1 MSFLT
6 VSNLR
11 KQQQGALVVND
22 VSFTLQPF
30 HKIAIAG
37 ETGSGKSTLL
47 KMIAGLV
54 PVDEGTVLFE
64 DKRVKGPHE
73 VLLPGHPHI
82 AYLSQHFELRNNY
95 SVAEVLERVNLLEEE
110 AAREIYDICRITHLL
125 QRRTDQLSGGEKQ
138 RIALARLL
146 GTAPQLLLL
155 DEPYSNLD
163 MIHKNLLKTVIKDI
177 GEQMNITCMLI
188 SHDPQD
194 ILSWADE
201 VMLMKDGVIVQ
212 LGAPQQVYY
221 QPVNTYAA
229 GLLGK
234 YNLLESATAKALV
247 TGPLPKGKQL
257 FVRPEDLALST
268 QNDDKTIKG
277 KINTVTFYGGYYELE
292 VALPKDNITLKTIHT
307 PAKPGDMVYISLEKA
322 DIWYI

>member
-54 PVDEGTVLFE
+54 PVDEGLVLFE
-64 DKRVKGPHE
+64 DQRVKGPHE
-73 VLLPGHPHI
+73 VLLPGHPRI

-95 SVAEVLERVNLLEEE
+95 SVAEVLERVNLLEPE
-110 AAREIYDICRITHLL
+110 AAQEIYDICRITHLL

-163 MIHKNLLKTVIKDI
+163 MIHKNLLKTVIRDI
-177 GEQMNITCMLI
+177 GEEMNITCMLI

-212 LGAPQQVYY
+212 QGAPQQVYY

-234 YNLLESATAKALV
+234 YNLLESATVKALL
-247 TGPLPKGKQL
+247 TGPQPKGKQL
-257 FVRPEDLALST
+257 FVRPEDVALST
-268 QNDDKTIKG
+268 QHDDKTVKG
-277 KINTVTFYGGYYELE
+277 KVDTVTFYGGYYELE
-292 VALPKDNITLKTIHT
+292 VALPKDNITLKTMHT
-307 PAKPGDMVYISLEKA
+307 PLKPGDTVYISLKNA
-322 DIWYI
+322 DIWFI

>member
-54 PVDEGTVLFE
+54 PVDEGLVLFE
-64 DKRVKGPHE
+64 DQRVKGPHE

-95 SVAEVLERVNLLEEE
+95 SVAEVLERVNLLEPE
-110 AAREIYDICRITHLL
+110 AAKEIYDICRITHLL

-146 GTAPQLLLL
+146 GTAPPLLLL
-155 DEPYSNLD
+155 YEPYSNLD
-163 MIHKNLLKTVIKDI
+163 MIHKNLLKTVIRDI

-201 VMLMKDGVIVQ
+201 VMLMKDGVIIQ
-212 LGAPQQVYY
+212 RGAPQQVYY
-221 QPVNTYAA
+221 QPLNTYAA

-234 YNLLESATAKALV
+234 YNLLESATAKAWLA
-247 TGPLPKGKQL
+247 GPPPKGKLL
-257 FVRPEDLALST
+257 FVRPEDLVLNT
-268 QNDDKTIKG
+268 RNDDKTIKG
-277 KINTVTFYGGYYELE
+277 KVDTVTFYGGYYELE
-292 VALPKDNITLKTIHT
+292 VALPKDNITLKTMHST
-307 PAKPGDMVYISLEKA
+307 AKSGDTVYISLKNA

>member
-54 PVDEGTVLFE
+54 PVDEGLVLFE
-64 DKRVKGPHE
+64 DQRVKGPHE
-73 VLLPGHPHI
+73 VLLPGHPRI

-95 SVAEVLERVNLLEEE
+95 SVAEVLERVNLLEPE
-110 AAREIYDICRITHLL
+110 AAQEIYDICRITHLL

-163 MIHKNLLKTVIKDI
+163 MIHKNLLKTVIRDI
-177 GEQMNITCMLI
+177 GEEMNITCMLI

-212 LGAPQQVYY
+212 QGAPQQVYC

-234 YNLLESATAKALV
+234 YNLLESATAKALLA
-247 TGPLPKGKQL
+247 GPQPKGKQL
-257 FVRPEDLALST
+257 FVRPEDLTLGT
-268 QNDDKTIKG
+268 KNDDRTVKG
-277 KINTVTFYGGYYELE
+277 KVDTVTFYGGYYELE
-292 VALPKDNITLKTIHT
+292 VALPKDNITLKTMHT
-307 PAKPGDMVYISLEKA
+307 SLKPGDTVYISLKNA

>member
-64 DKRVKGPHE
+64 DQRVKGPHE

-95 SVAEVLERVNLLEEE
+95 SVAEVLERVNLLEPE
-110 AAREIYDICRITHLL
+110 AAQEIYDICRITHLL

-146 GTAPQLLLL
+146 GTAPLLLLL

-212 LGAPQQVYY
+212 RGAPQQVYY

-234 YNLLESATAKALV
+234 YNLLESATAKALI

-257 FVRPEDLALST
+257 FVRPEDLVHGT
-268 QNDDKTIKG
+268 KNGDKTIKG
-277 KINTVTFYGGYYELE
+277 KVDTVTFYGGYFELE

-307 PAKPGDMVYISLEKA
+307 PVKPGDTVYISLEKA

>member
-54 PVDEGTVLFE
+54 PVDEGIVLFE

-110 AAREIYDICRITHLL
+110 AAREIYDICRIAHLL

-212 LGAPQQVYY
+212 QGAPQQVYY

-257 FVRPEDLALST
+257 FVRPEDLVLST

-307 PAKPGDMVYISLEKA
+307 PAKPGDMVYISLEKT

>member
-11 KQQQGALVVND
+11 KQQQGALVVNN

-54 PVDEGTVLFE
+54 PVDDGLVLFE
-64 DKRVKGPHE
+64 DQRVKGPHE
-73 VLLPGHPHI
+73 VLLPGHPRI

-95 SVAEVLERVNLLEEE
+95 SVAEVLERVNLLEPE
-110 AAREIYDICRITHLL
+110 AAQEIYDICRITHLL

-163 MIHKNLLKTVIKDI
+163 MIHKNLLKTVIRDI
-177 GEQMNITCMLI
+177 GEEMNITCMLI

-212 LGAPQQVYY
+212 QGAPQQVYY

-234 YNLLESATAKALV
+234 YNLLESATAKALLP
-247 TGPLPKGKQL
+247 GPQPKEKQL
-257 FVRPEDLALST
+257 FVRPEDFAFST
-268 QNDDKTIKG
+268 KNEDKTVKG
-277 KINTVTFYGGYYELE
+277 KVDTVTFYGGYYELE
-292 VALPKDNITLKTIHT
+292 VALPKDNITIKTMHT
-307 PAKPGDMVYISLEKA
+307 PLKPGDTVHISLKNA

>member
-6 VSNLR
+6 VLNLR

-64 DKRVKGPHE
+64 GQRVKGPHE
-73 VLLPGHPHI
+73 VLLPGHPRI

-95 SVAEVLERVNLLEEE
+95 SVAEVLERVNLLEPE
-110 AAREIYDICRITHLL
+110 AAKEIYDICRITHLL

-163 MIHKNLLKTVIKDI
+163 MIHKNLLKTVIRDI
-177 GEQMNITCMLI
+177 GEEMNITCMLI

-212 LGAPQQVYY
+212 QGAPQQVYY
-221 QPVNTYAA
+221 QPLNTYAA

-234 YNLLESATAKALV
+234 YNLLESATAKTLV
-247 TGPLPKGKQL
+247 AGPPPKGKL
-257 FVRPEDLALST
+257 LLVRPEDLVLHT
-268 QNDDKTIKG
+268 GNNDKTIKG
-277 KINTVTFYGGYYELE
+277 KVNTVTFYGGYYELE
-292 VALPKDNITLKTIHT
+292 VALPKDNITLKTMHT
-307 PAKPGDMVYISLEKA
+307 SAKPGDTVYISLKNA

>member
-22 VSFTLQPF
+22 VSFALQPF

-54 PVDEGTVLFE
+54 PVDEGLVLFE
-64 DKRVKGPHE
+64 DQRVKGPHE
-73 VLLPGHPHI
+73 VLLPGHPRI

-95 SVAEVLERVNLLEEE
+95 SVAEVLERVNLLEPE
-110 AAREIYDICRITHLL
+110 AAQEIYDICRITHLL

-163 MIHKNLLKTVIKDI
+163 MIHKNLLKTVIRDI
-177 GEQMNITCMLI
+177 GEEMNITCMLI

-212 LGAPQQVYY
+212 QGAPQQVYY

-234 YNLLESATAKALV
+234 YNLLESATAKALL
-247 TGPLPKGKQL
+247 TGTQPKGKQL

-268 QNDDKTIKG
+268 QHDDRTVKG
-277 KINTVTFYGGYYELE
+277 KVDTVTFYGGYYELE
-292 VALPKDNITLKTIHT
+292 VALPKDNITLRTMHT
-307 PAKPGDMVYISLEKA
+307 PLKPGDMVYISLKNA